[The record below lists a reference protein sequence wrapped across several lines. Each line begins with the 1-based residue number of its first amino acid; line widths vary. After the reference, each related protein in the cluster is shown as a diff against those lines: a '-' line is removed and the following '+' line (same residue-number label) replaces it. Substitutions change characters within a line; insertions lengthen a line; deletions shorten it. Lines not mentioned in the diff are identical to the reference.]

1 MDKSYFDLSV
11 ERRGTDSKKYSPDF
25 FAEDVIPLWIADTDF
40 LCPPEI
46 IETVTQR
53 ANAGV
58 YGYPNNNT
66 DFAAAAQNWLS
77 RRFGLLVDTCN
88 VQSVPGTI
96 HGVIC
101 TLRAVTNPGDG
112 VLIQTPAY
120 PPFYEAIRKNN
131 RTIVSNELELIN
143 GHYEIDFSSLEKA
156 LARIDVKAMIL
167 CNPHNPTGRVFT
179 KAELQ
184 RISELC
190 LRYGVFVI
198 ADEIHADIVYKP
210 NTHIPYASLSKAAAK
225 NSVLCINPSK
235 TFNIAGLRTAA
246 VISFDSNIQSRVS
259 NEIAANKTYGRNIFG
274 AAAFVTA
281 YTRCDEYADLL
292 IEYLADNLK
301 MVREKLSPLE
311 GISLV
316 EPEGTYLLWLDCR
329 DMGLTQAQLKS
340 FFANKAKVGLNDG
353 TTFGD
358 GGIGFM
364 RLNIGC
370 QAQTLERALNNI
382 VEAYVKWKE
391 KTPHD

>member
-1 MDKSYFDLSV
+1 MDKSYFDIPV

-25 FAEDVIPLWIADTDF
+25 FPEDVIPLWIADTDF

-46 IETVTQR
+46 IETITQR
-53 ANAGV
+53 ASAGL
-58 YGYPNNNT
+58 YGYPNNNV
-66 DFAAAAQNWLS
+66 DFAEAAQGWLS
-77 RRFGLLVDTCN
+77 RRFGLLVDTRN

-101 TLRAVTNPGDG
+101 TLRAVTSPGDG

-120 PPFYEAIRKNN
+120 PPFYEAIRRNG
-131 RTIVSNELELIN
+131 RAIITNELELIN
-143 GHYEIDFSSLEKA
+143 GHYEIDFGSLEKA
-156 LARIDVKAMIL
+156 LARPDVKAMIL

-179 KAELQ
+179 KTELMK
-184 RISELC
+184 ISELC

-198 ADEIHADIVYKP
+198 ADEIHADIVYMP
-210 NTHIPYASLSKAAAK
+210 NTHIPYASLSEEAAK
-225 NSVLCINPSK
+225 HSVLCINPSK

-246 VISFDSNIQSRVS
+246 VITFDSNIQNRVS
-259 NEIAANKTYGRNIFG
+259 HEIVANKTYGRNIFG
-274 AAAFVTA
+274 AAAFVAA

-292 IEYLADNLK
+292 IEYLTDNLK

-311 GISLV
+311 EISLV

-329 DMGLTQAQLKS
+329 GMGLTQTQLKS
-340 FFANKAKVGLNDG
+340 FFVNDAKVGLNDG

-382 VEAYVKWKE
+382 VAAYIKRKE
-391 KTPHD
+391 KALYD